1 MLEPLAENVSHE
13 KLYQRFKVGNFNLQ
27 DDDRAEEN
35 PTQKSAERSAI
46 YPTETINDLV
56 SNLSDKILNLEGD
69 TIEFKKIVQ
78 PVK

>member
-1 MLEPLAENVSHE
+1 M
-13 KLYQRFKVGNFNLQ
+13 Q

>member
-1 MLEPLAENVSHE
+1 M
-13 KLYQRFKVGNFNLQ
+13 Q

-56 SNLSDKILNLEGD
+56 PDLPDKILNLEEKGN
-69 TIEFKKIVQ
+69 TIEFNKMV
-78 PVK
+78 